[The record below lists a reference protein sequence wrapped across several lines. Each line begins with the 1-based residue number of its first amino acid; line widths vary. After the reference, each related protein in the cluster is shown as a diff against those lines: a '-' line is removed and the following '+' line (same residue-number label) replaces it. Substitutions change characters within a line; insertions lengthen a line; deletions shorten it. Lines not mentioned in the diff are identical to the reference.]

1 MYNLEHIYIARY
13 QGNSNPIALN
23 YNQRGELSIQLP
35 QGPQSDSFRLY
46 LFVNIIDDSLGV
58 AVYNISTPVQ
68 VMPNQNLTS
77 SLINDV
83 LANNPSSPILRN
95 LQSGNLNVMAKTVI
109 GVASLFNSED
119 ELRNSV

>member
-1 MYNLEHIYIARY
+1 M
-13 QGNSNPIALN
+13 
-23 YNQRGELSIQLP
+23 
-35 QGPQSDSFRLY
+35 
-46 LFVNIIDDSLGV
+46 NIIDDSLGV
-58 AVYNISTPVQ
+58 AVFNISTPVQ

-77 SLINDV
+77 SLINEV

-109 GVASLFNSED
+109 GVGSLFNSED